1 MAREFK
7 NLEYADEL
15 YKIQLK
21 WTEGDTEPLNSD
33 DIDNLIKVLR
43 EQLEIINGEDE
54 DFIEVD
60 NKQIDVCT
68 FETIYNY
75 YLQNTVDNVKYMAY
89 QKDDEYLKKARIMN
103 FLNDIQEQRIVVKIF
118 DNKRDLLNYIFID
131 GRDTEQLL
139 DSIESLAMNGF
150 NIEKQN
156 NILKIDNLYVYYIY

>member
-33 DIDNLIKVLR
+33 DIDDLIKVLR

-75 YLQNTVDNVKYMAY
+75 YLQNTVDNVRYMAY
-89 QKDDEYLKKARIMN
+89 QKDEKSIKKARIMN

-139 DSIESLAMNGF
+139 DGIESLAMNGF
-150 NIEKQN
+150 DIEKQN
-156 NILKIDNLYVYYIY
+156 NILKIDNLYVYYVY

>member
-33 DIDNLIKVLR
+33 DIDDLIKVLR
-43 EQLEIINGEDE
+43 EQLEIMNGEDE

-89 QKDDEYLKKARIMN
+89 QKDDECLKKARIMN

-118 DNKRDLLNYIFID
+118 DNKRDLLNYIFVD

>member
-33 DIDNLIKVLR
+33 DIDDLIKVLK

-103 FLNDIQEQRIVVKIF
+103 FLNDIQEQRIIVKIF

-150 NIEKQN
+150 DIEKQN

>member
-33 DIDNLIKVLR
+33 DIDDLIKVLR
-43 EQLEIINGEDE
+43 EQLEIMNGEDE
-54 DFIEVD
+54 NFIEVD
-60 NKQIDVCT
+60 NKQIDICT

-75 YLQNTVDNVKYMAY
+75 YLQNTVDNVRYMAY
-89 QKDDEYLKKARIMN
+89 QKDDECLKKTRIMN
-103 FLNDIQEQRIVVKIF
+103 FLNDIQEQRIIVKIF

-150 NIEKQN
+150 DIEKQN

>member
-33 DIDNLIKVLR
+33 DIDDLIKVLR

-54 DFIEVD
+54 DFIEID
-60 NKQIDVCT
+60 NREIDVCT

-75 YLQNTVDNVKYMAY
+75 YLQNTVDNVRYMAY
-89 QKDDEYLKKARIMN
+89 QKDDEHLKRVRIMN
-103 FLNDIQEQRIVVKIF
+103 FLNDIQEQKIIVKIF
-118 DNKRDLLNYIFID
+118 NNIRDLLDYIFID
-131 GRDTEQLL
+131 GKDKEQLL
-139 DSIESLAMNGF
+139 DGIESLAMNGF
-150 NIEKQN
+150 DIAKQN
-156 NILKIDNLYVYYIY
+156 NILKIDNLYVYYMY